1 MSIREFTA
9 AEFVPA
15 QPPQALGKDEI
26 HLWFYPRWE
35 GSPRAVAESPVV
47 RALLASYLGCALA
60 DLLFERDR
68 HGKPRLADAG
78 LQFNVSHSAGAVLV
92 GVSRELPLGVD
103 LELSRRSRP
112 VLDLARRYF
121 DPGETTALMALPQAR
136 QQAAFL
142 GLWSCKEALLKA
154 QGRGIAFG
162 LHRVVFALDAATGA
176 VTQLQAIDGEAAADW
191 SIQRL
196 CPVAGAA
203 AALAWHGPECSV
215 RTFQARPTAA

>member
-1 MSIREFTA
+1 MREIMA
-9 AEFVPA
+9 ADFIPA
-15 QPPQALGKDEI
+15 RPPQALRKNEI
-26 HLWFYPRWE
+26 HLWFYPSWE
-35 GSPRAVAESPVV
+35 GSTRAVAESPVM
-47 RALLASYLGCALA
+47 RDLLASYLGSAPA
-60 DLLFERDR
+60 DLLIERDS
-68 HGKPRLADAG
+68 HGKPRLAGAR

-92 GVSRELPLGVD
+92 GVSHAQPLGVD

-121 DPGETTALMALPQAR
+121 DPGETAALMDLPESR

-142 GLWSCKEALLKA
+142 GLWSCKEAMLKA

-176 VTQLQAIDGEAAADW
+176 VTRLQALDGEVAAEW

-196 CPVAGAA
+196 CPAAGAA
-203 AALAWHGPECSV
+203 AAVAWRGPECSV
-215 RTFQARPTAA
+215 RAFRASPILA